1 MQGGVAVR
9 RAGALRAAPAGVQGA
24 REGRAGGVR
33 ARGGGPSAGRAAG
46 RAAGRSGARRAAR
59 RACRARAGRAP
70 QRAAGRAC
78 CGRRPRAELGRR
90 VGEAGV
96 GAAWRGRRFWR
107 RACAGQAAASPAQGR
122 LTAGLRAARCQ
133 TRRLGTS
140 SCVTVRAAHG
150 APAARS
156 GGGRPAGRLRREGA
170 GRLRHASCRLSCLSR
185 QLRLRK
191 FLQERRR
198 ARRLSRLVVGG
209 RLGRSDIVCLTG
221 FCLGQSFWSC
231 ERCLQSS
238 EGRWSVICT
247 ASRLLLT
254 FRTRLVPCIM
264 QSY

>member
-33 ARGGGPSAGRAAG
+33 ARGGGPSAGWAAG
-46 RAAGRSGARRAAR
+46 RAAGRPGARRAAR
-59 RACRARAGRAP
+59 RAGRARAGCAP

-78 CGRRPRAELGRR
+78 CARRPRAELGRR

-96 GAAWRGRRFWR
+96 GAAWRGRRFRR
-107 RACAGQAAASPAQGR
+107 RARAGQAAASPAQGR
-122 LTAGLRAARCQ
+122 LTAGLRAGA
-133 TRRLGTS
+133 LPDALAGAS

-150 APAARS
+150 ALAARR

-170 GRLRHASCRLSCLSR
+170 GRPRQASCRLSCLSR

-191 FLQERRR
+191 LLHERRR
-198 ARRLSRLVVGG
+198 ARRLSILVVGG

-221 FCLGQSFWSC
+221 L
-231 ERCLQSS
+231 
-238 EGRWSVICT
+238 
-247 ASRLLLT
+247 SRAELL
-254 FRTRLVPCIM
+254 VV
-264 QSY
+264 